1 MDMGTIRGL
10 GTVVVMVAFI
20 GLALW
25 VYSPRR
31 KAEFDD
37 ARLLPFADEPHAPH
51 PPTRN
56 EQKQKQEQEQEQP
69 EQAEA
74 SEQSTRRSKE

>member
-37 ARLLPFADEPHAPH
+37 ASLLPFADEPHAPH
-51 PPTRN
+51 TLDRN
-56 EQKQKQEQEQEQP
+56 EREQEQEQ
-69 EQAEA
+69 A
-74 SEQSTRRSKE
+74 SEQTARRTKE

>member
-1 MDMGTIRGL
+1 VIAMDMGTIRGL

-37 ARLLPFADEPHAPH
+37 ARLLPFADEPHPPH

-56 EQKQKQEQEQEQP
+56 EQEQEQEQ
-69 EQAEA
+69 A
-74 SEQSTRRSKE
+74 SEQTARRSKE

>member
-1 MDMGTIRGL
+1 MIRGL

-25 VYSPRR
+25 VFSPRR

-37 ARLLPFADEPHAPH
+37 ATMLPFADDPEAI
-51 PPTRN
+51 
-56 EQKQKQEQEQEQP
+56 KQVQQAKASRSDKQ
-69 EQAEA
+69 
-74 SEQSTRRSKE
+74 

>member
-37 ARLLPFADEPHAPH
+37 ARLLPFADEPHAPN

-56 EQKQKQEQEQEQP
+56 EQKQEQP

-74 SEQSTRRSKE
+74 SEQSARRTKE

>member
-1 MDMGTIRGL
+1 MDIGMIRGL

-25 VYSPRR
+25 VFSPKR

-37 ARLLPFADEPHAPH
+37 ATLLPFADNPEAI
-51 PPTRN
+51 
-56 EQKQKQEQEQEQP
+56 KQL
-69 EQAEA
+69 EQAKA
-74 SEQSTRRSKE
+74 SRSNKQ

>member
-56 EQKQKQEQEQEQP
+56 DQKQEQP

-74 SEQSTRRSKE
+74 SEQSARRTKE

>member
-1 MDMGTIRGL
+1 MDIGMIRGL

-25 VYSPRR
+25 VFSPRR

-37 ARLLPFADEPHAPH
+37 ATLLPFADDPEAIKHL
-51 PPTRN
+51 
-56 EQKQKQEQEQEQP
+56 
-69 EQAEA
+69 EQAKA
-74 SEQSTRRSKE
+74 SRSNTQ